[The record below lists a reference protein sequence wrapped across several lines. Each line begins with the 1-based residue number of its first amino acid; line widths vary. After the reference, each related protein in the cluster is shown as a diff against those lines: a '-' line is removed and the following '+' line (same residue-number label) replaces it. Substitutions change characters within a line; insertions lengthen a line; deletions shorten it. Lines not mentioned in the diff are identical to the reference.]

1 MNEEKRF
8 GGAGQGASGGGKEAS
23 DDKSRTQ
30 AASRARNR
38 TVMLTPEMTGQVRA
52 LLYQD
57 QGEATPAA
65 DDARRDPIN
74 ELLPPVDWSRPDR
87 QNPPAFG
94 GDTARE
100 PNMATDDFG
109 RDLTPHADLERGER
123 SGSTGKISQA
133 PIQEALAHQS
143 AAPEA
148 VRRQAPAAGGPG
160 FSVNAAS
167 SGSGRQNAAP
177 AASPGIG
184 ARRFGADPRQ
194 QKPAPTSR
202 IVGFLISFD
211 KEKNGEVHE
220 IRAGR
225 WLVTSRPTDQ
235 GEYLLIEDP
244 SVSPLHAIVRAT
256 KDGKI
261 EVLDQLSEF
270 GTSVIKGGTGEEIDA
285 AGVRVAVG
293 HGDIVRFGERAF
305 IICTVPK
312 LASMDEDEAEG

>member
-8 GGAGQGASGGGKEAS
+8 GGASQGASGGAKDAP
-23 DDKSRTQ
+23 DDKSRNQ

-57 QGEATPAA
+57 QGEAVAEEA
-65 DDARRDPIN
+65 KRDPIN

-87 QNPPAFG
+87 QGGPSMG
-94 GDTARE
+94 GDIGRE
-100 PNMATDDFG
+100 SSMASDEYG
-109 RDLTPHADLERGER
+109 RDLTPHTEIERGER
-123 SGSTGKISQA
+123 GGSTGKIDTA
-133 PIQEALAHQS
+133 PVHEALAHQPPP
-143 AAPEA
+143 AEPI
-148 VRRQAPAAGGPG
+148 RRPQQPTSGGPG
-160 FSVNAAS
+160 FSVNATAS
-167 SGSGRQNAAP
+167 GARNQVTPAAAP
-177 AASPGIG
+177 QIG
-184 ARRFGADPRQ
+184 ARRFGMDARP
-194 QKPAPTSR
+194 KVAPATR
-202 IVGFLISFD
+202 IVGFLVSFD

-270 GTSVIKGGTGEEIDA
+270 GTVVLKGATGDEIDA
-285 AGVRVAVG
+285 AGVRVAVV

-305 IICTVPK
+305 VICTVPK
-312 LASMDEDEAEG
+312 LSSMDSEDAEA

>member
-8 GGAGQGASGGGKEAS
+8 GGVPQGPSGTAKDGPEN
-23 DDKSRTQ
+23 KSPN

-57 QGEATPAA
+57 QGESPGAGGGGGGG
-65 DDARRDPIN
+65 DEGRRDPIN
-74 ELLPPVDWSRPDR
+74 ELLPPMDWSRPDR
-87 QNPPAFG
+87 QGVPGLG
-94 GDTARE
+94 GDMGRE
-100 PNMATDDFG
+100 TGMAADDFG
-109 RDLTPHADLERGER
+109 RDLMHHAETERDSRG
-123 SGSTGKISQA
+123 GSTGKIDTA
-133 PIQEALAHQS
+133 PVHEALAQH
-143 AAPEA
+143 AAPEPM
-148 VRRQAPAAGGPG
+148 RRPQAQAPAAGPG
-160 FSVNAAS
+160 FSVNAAAS
-167 SGSGRQNAAP
+167 SRSQP
-177 AASPGIG
+177 SSTSVG
-184 ARRFGADPRQ
+184 ARRFGGDPRQ
-194 QKPAPTSR
+194 RVAPMTR
-202 IVGFLISFD
+202 IVGFFISFD
-211 KEKNGEVHE
+211 REKNGEVHE

-270 GTSVIKGGTGEEIDA
+270 GTTVIKSATGDEVDA
-285 AGVRVAVG
+285 AGVRVSVG

-305 IICTVPK
+305 VICTVPK
-312 LASMDEDEAEG
+312 VGSIDHDDAEA